1 MYVIDSSLIDESDV
15 GDGDLAVPR
24 DVPNHVEQH
33 PVLTA
38 SLRINLQYLI
48 SDIPITCLSL
58 AMAALCLC
66 LSTNKASCVWL
77 PVLALKIIWT
87 LKLLV
92 VAL

>member
-48 SDIPITCLSL
+48 SDKQITCLCF
-58 AMAALCLC
+58 AALCLC
-66 LSTNKASCVWL
+66 LSTNTVSCVWQL
-77 PVLALKIIWT
+77 LGMLSTTLLA
-87 LKLLV
+87 
-92 VAL
+92 